1 LTKEFPDVLIP
12 PVNIPIV
19 PISQA
24 KRGVRSP
31 LATAST
37 LVSDPG
43 LDWRQVFVVE
53 IAAIALLERLTW
65 HPAAYYVPPH
75 RQVVIVEN
83 RPIFCS
89 TLSLEKEVVTSHF

>member
-1 LTKEFPDVLIP
+1 LTADNPDALIP

-19 PISQA
+19 PNSQA

-37 LVSDPG
+37 LVSDPE
-43 LDWRQVFVVE
+43 LDWRKAFRIE
-53 IAAIALLERLTW
+53 IAAIAILERLTW

-75 RQVVIVEN
+75 RQVVIIEN
-83 RPIFCS
+83 RPVFVSRI
-89 TLSLEKEVVTSHF
+89 

>member
-1 LTKEFPDVLIP
+1 M
-12 PVNIPIV
+12 NIPIV

-24 KRGVRSP
+24 QRGVRSP

-43 LDWRQVFVVE
+43 LDWRQAFRVE

-83 RPIFCS
+83 RPVFVSRI
-89 TLSLEKEVVTSHF
+89 

>member
-1 LTKEFPDVLIP
+1 MKKIP
-12 PVNIPIV
+12 SV
-19 PISQA
+19 
-24 KRGVRSP
+24 GRSP

-43 LDWRQVFVVE
+43 LDWRKAFRVE

-65 HPAAYYVPPH
+65 HAAVYYVPPH

-83 RPIFCS
+83 RPVFIS
-89 TLSLEKEVVTSHF
+89 SL

>member
-1 LTKEFPDVLIP
+1 M
-12 PVNIPIV
+12 NIPIV

-24 KRGVRSP
+24 QRGVRSP
-31 LATAST
+31 LAAAST

-43 LDWRQVFVVE
+43 LDWKRAFRVE

-83 RPIFCS
+83 RPVFVSRI
-89 TLSLEKEVVTSHF
+89 